1 LNVVLDTHV
10 LLWLALDSKRLSR
23 KARQAVT
30 RARATGGLGIA
41 SITLWEIAQLVDRG
55 RLLVQGTTSGWLAE
69 LLASTGVSVLELSPA
84 IAELSTSFGP
94 EFPRDPADRI
104 IAATS
109 RAHAMPL
116 VTADERIQ
124 SAATVKTIW

>member
-23 KARQAVT
+23 KARQAIT
-30 RARATGGLGIA
+30 RSRETGGLGIA
-41 SITLWEIAQLVDRG
+41 AITLWEIAQLAERG
-55 RLLVQGTTSGWLAE
+55 RLLVQGTTSDWLAE
-69 LLASTGVSVLELSPA
+69 LLASTAVSVLELSPA
-84 IAELSTSFGP
+84 VAELATAFGP

-104 IAATS
+104 IAATA

-124 SAATVKTIW
+124 LAPLVKTIW